1 MRYRELQELISNN
14 KNRVICF
21 SGKKT
26 LNSHYLIYKLSK
38 NENVYLVGKSKKRY
52 FKRYTVYEELNELMK
67 NSEELNKY
75 IFKRE
80 LSVSRLNRPL
90 ESLSSEKWRASIAI
104 GLITGKNIFVIP
116 YISKQILDMYGEK
129 WLDSL
134 FKECCDYQKT
144 IILFSDDRTIN
155 NHKFDNIVIQI

>member
-67 NSEELNKY
+67 NSEEL
-75 IFKRE
+75 
-80 LSVSRLNRPL
+80 
-90 ESLSSEKWRASIAI
+90 
-104 GLITGKNIFVIP
+104 KNPFFAFLP
-116 YISKQILDMYGEK
+116 KAGEK
-129 WLDSL
+129 ARYVHFL
-134 FKECCDYQKT
+134 
-144 IILFSDDRTIN
+144 I
-155 NHKFDNIVIQI
+155 